1 MLISYQKK
9 EYNYQVGNLS
19 NIQLY
24 NYKYSDV
31 LEIGKS
37 PNSNNNTARIK
48 LLDKNSPDRSILK
61 IKILL
66 YCTENY
72 AIVDGVL
79 EINASFAYPN
89 YELGTFKNKKINVIS
104 DTKFIKC
111 LNIDFEVVNKEY
123 VDLVIRYNTGYV
135 MMNLEIF
142 TDRQIVNKSILSLEN
157 ISEITNWY

>member
-1 MLISYQKK
+1 M
-9 EYNYQVGNLS
+9 
-19 NIQLY
+19 
-24 NYKYSDV
+24 
-31 LEIGKS
+31 
-37 PNSNNNTARIK
+37 
-48 LLDKNSPDRSILK
+48 
-61 IKILL
+61 

-123 VDLVIRYNTGYV
+123 VDLVIRYNGG
-135 MMNLEIF
+135 NSSFNI
-142 TDRQIVNKSILSLEN
+142 KILSDNKFELEN
-157 ISEITNWY
+157 PRLSNEDISKIQEWY